1 MTVVIDV
8 QQAFE
13 GDEAILSAIPSP
25 SELKLWAS
33 AVLKYEG
40 LSDQEVTIRFTDEA
54 ESQSLNHEY
63 RGKDKPTNVLSFPF
77 EAPPGI
83 EINLLGDL
91 VICAPVI
98 SREAKEQHKQV
109 SDHYAHMTVH
119 GLLHLMGY
127 DHIDDAE
134 AEAMESKEI
143 DILASLG
150 IANPYDA
157 DEKWTPQTIVIY
169 ST

>member
-1 MTVVIDV
+1 MSAIIDV

-25 SELKLWAS
+25 SELELWAN

-40 LSDQEVTIRFTDEA
+40 LAEQEVTIRFTDEA

-63 RGKDKPTNVLSFPF
+63 REKDKPTNVLSFPF

-98 SREAKEQHKQV
+98 SREAEEQHKDV
-109 SDHYAHMTVH
+109 SNHYAHMTVH

-134 AEAMESKEI
+134 AEEMESKEI
-143 DILASLG
+143 DILAHLG
-150 IANPYDA
+150 IANPYESID
-157 DEKWTPQTIVIY
+157 
-169 ST
+169 

>member
-1 MTVVIDV
+1 MVTVVIDV

-157 DEKWTPQTIVIY
+157 DEK
-169 ST
+169 

>member
-1 MTVVIDV
+1 MTAIIDV

-13 GDEAILSAIPSP
+13 GDETILSAIPSP
-25 SELKLWAS
+25 SELELWAN
-33 AVLKYEG
+33 AVLHYEG
-40 LSDQEVTIRFTDEA
+40 LDEQEVTIRFTDEA
-54 ESQSLNHEY
+54 ESQSLNYEY

-98 SREAKEQHKQV
+98 SREAEEQQKAV

-127 DHIDDAE
+127 DHIDDAD
-134 AEAMESKEI
+134 AEEMESKEI

-150 IANPYDA
+150 IDNPY
-157 DEKWTPQTIVIY
+157 EINN
-169 ST
+169 

>member
-1 MTVVIDV
+1 MSAIIDV

-25 SELKLWAS
+25 SELELWAN

-40 LSDQEVTIRFTDEA
+40 LAEQEVTIRFTDEA

-98 SREAKEQHKQV
+98 SREAEEQHKDV
-109 SDHYAHMTVH
+109 GNHYAHMTVH

-134 AEAMESKEI
+134 AEEIESKEI
-143 DILASLG
+143 DILAHLG
-150 IANPYDA
+150 IANPYEFID
-157 DEKWTPQTIVIY
+157 
-169 ST
+169 

>member
-1 MTVVIDV
+1 MSVIIDV
-8 QQAFE
+8 QQAYE
-13 GDEAILSAIPSP
+13 GDEAILSTIPSP
-25 SELKLWAS
+25 SQLELWANT
-33 AVLKYEG
+33 VLTYEG
-40 LSDQEVTIRFTDEA
+40 LSDQEVTIRFTDEV

-98 SREAKEQHKQV
+98 NREAKEQNKTV
-109 SDHYAHMTVH
+109 ADHYAHMTVH

-127 DHIDDAE
+127 DHIEDADAE
-134 AEAMESKEI
+134 EMESKEI
-143 DILASLG
+143 EILAQLG
-150 IANPYDA
+150 IDDPY
-157 DEKWTPQTIVIY
+157 Q
-169 ST
+169 

>member
-1 MTVVIDV
+1 MTAIIDV

-25 SELKLWAS
+25 SELELWAN
-33 AVLKYEG
+33 AVLDYEG
-40 LSDQEVTIRFTDEA
+40 LDNQEVTIRFTDEA

-98 SREAKEQHKQV
+98 SREAEEQQKAV

-127 DHIDDAE
+127 DHIDDTDAE
-134 AEAMESKEI
+134 EMESKEI
-143 DILASLG
+143 EILAQLG
-150 IANPYDA
+150 IDDPY
-157 DEKWTPQTIVIY
+157 Q
-169 ST
+169 

>member
-1 MTVVIDV
+1 MSAIIDV
-8 QQAFE
+8 QQLFE

-25 SELKLWAS
+25 SELELWAN
-33 AVLKYEG
+33 AVLNYEG
-40 LSDQEVTIRFTDEA
+40 LAEQEVTIRFTDEA

-98 SREAKEQHKQV
+98 SREAEEQHKDV
-109 SDHYAHMTVH
+109 SNHYAHMTVH

-134 AEAMESKEI
+134 AEEMESKEI
-143 DILASLG
+143 DILAHLG
-150 IANPYDA
+150 IANPYESID
-157 DEKWTPQTIVIY
+157 
-169 ST
+169 

>member
-1 MTVVIDV
+1 MTAIIDV

-13 GDEAILSAIPSP
+13 GEEVISIDIPSP
-25 SELKLWAS
+25 AELELWAN

-54 ESQSLNHEY
+54 ESQSLNSEY
-63 RGKDKPTNVLSFPF
+63 RGKHKPTNVLSFPF

-98 SREAKEQHKQV
+98 SREAEKQDKQV

-134 AEAMESKEI
+134 AEEMEGKEI
-143 DILASLG
+143 DILAQLG
-150 IANPYDA
+150 IDNPYDA
-157 DEKWTPQTIVIY
+157 DE
-169 ST
+169 

>member
-1 MTVVIDV
+1 MSAIIDV

-25 SELKLWAS
+25 SELELWAN

-40 LSDQEVTIRFTDEA
+40 LAEQEVTIRFTDEA

-98 SREAKEQHKQV
+98 SREAEEQHKDV
-109 SDHYAHMTVH
+109 SNHYAHMTVH

-134 AEAMESKEI
+134 AEEMESKEI
-143 DILASLG
+143 DILAHLG
-150 IANPYDA
+150 IADPY
-157 DEKWTPQTIVIY
+157 ESIN
-169 ST
+169 

>member
-1 MTVVIDV
+1 MSAIIDV

-13 GDEAILSAIPSP
+13 GDQAIVSAIPSS
-25 SELKLWAS
+25 SELELWTN
-33 AVLKYEG
+33 AVLNYEG
-40 LSDQEVTIRFTDEA
+40 LSEREVTIRFTDEA

-98 SREAKEQHKQV
+98 SREAEEQRKKV

-127 DHIDDAE
+127 DHIDDAD
-134 AEAMESKEI
+134 AEEMESIEI
-143 DILASLG
+143 DILASFG
-150 IANPYDA
+150 ISNPYEISD
-157 DEKWTPQTIVIY
+157 
-169 ST
+169 

>member
-1 MTVVIDV
+1 M
-8 QQAFE
+8 
-13 GDEAILSAIPSP
+13 SAIPSP
-25 SELKLWAS
+25 SELELWAN
-33 AVLKYEG
+33 AVLNYEG
-40 LSDQEVTIRFTDEA
+40 LAEQEVTIRFTDEA

-98 SREAKEQHKQV
+98 SREAEEQHKDV
-109 SDHYAHMTVH
+109 SNHYAHMTVH

-134 AEAMESKEI
+134 AEEMESKEI
-143 DILASLG
+143 DILAHLG
-150 IANPYDA
+150 IANPYESID
-157 DEKWTPQTIVIY
+157 
-169 ST
+169 

>member
-1 MTVVIDV
+1 MSAIIDV

-25 SELKLWAS
+25 SELELWAN
-33 AVLKYEG
+33 AVLNYEG
-40 LSDQEVTIRFTDEA
+40 LAEQEVTIRFTDEA

-98 SREAKEQHKQV
+98 SREAEEQHKDV
-109 SDHYAHMTVH
+109 SNHYAHMTVH

-134 AEAMESKEI
+134 AEEMESKEI
-143 DILASLG
+143 DILAHLG
-150 IANPYDA
+150 IANPYESIDS
-157 DEKWTPQTIVIY
+157 QFNINHC
-169 ST
+169 

>member
-98 SREAKEQHKQV
+98 SREAEEQHKQV

-119 GLLHLMGY
+119 GLLHLMGF

-157 DEKWTPQTIVIY
+157 DEQ
-169 ST
+169 

>member
-1 MTVVIDV
+1 MY
-8 QQAFE
+8 
-13 GDEAILSAIPSP
+13 SKR
-25 SELKLWAS
+25 LKVTRPFCRPFPHLRKLELWAN
-33 AVLKYEG
+33 AVLNYEG
-40 LSDQEVTIRFTDEA
+40 LAEQEVTIRFTDEA

-98 SREAKEQHKQV
+98 SREAEEQHKDV
-109 SDHYAHMTVH
+109 SNHYAHMTVH

-134 AEAMESKEI
+134 AEEMESKEI
-143 DILASLG
+143 DILAHLG
-150 IANPYDA
+150 IANPYESID
-157 DEKWTPQTIVIY
+157 
-169 ST
+169 

>member
-1 MTVVIDV
+1 MTAIIDV

-13 GDEAILSAIPSP
+13 GDEAILSAIPSS
-25 SELKLWAS
+25 SELELWAN

-40 LSDQEVTIRFTDEA
+40 LNEQEVTIRFTDEA

-98 SREAKEQHKQV
+98 SREAEEQQKRV
-109 SDHYAHMTVH
+109 SDHYTHMTVH

-127 DHIDDAE
+127 DHIDDAD
-134 AEAMESKEI
+134 AEEMESKEI

-150 IANPYDA
+150 IDNPYEVND
-157 DEKWTPQTIVIY
+157 
-169 ST
+169 

>member
-1 MTVVIDV
+1 VSAIIDV

-13 GDEAILSAIPSP
+13 GDQAIVSAIPSS
-25 SELKLWAS
+25 SELELWTN
-33 AVLKYEG
+33 AVLNYEG
-40 LSDQEVTIRFTDEA
+40 LSEREVTIRFTDEA

-98 SREAKEQHKQV
+98 SREAEEQRKKV

-127 DHIDDAE
+127 DHIDDAD
-134 AEAMESKEI
+134 AEEMESKEI

-150 IANPYDA
+150 ISNPYEISD
-157 DEKWTPQTIVIY
+157 
-169 ST
+169 

>member
-98 SREAKEQHKQV
+98 SREAEEQHKQV

-157 DEKWTPQTIVIY
+157 DEK
-169 ST
+169 

>member
-1 MTVVIDV
+1 MTAIVDV

-13 GDEAILSAIPSP
+13 GDEAILAAIPSP
-25 SELKLWAS
+25 SELERWAN
-33 AVLKYEG
+33 AVLQYEG
-40 LSDQEVTIRFTDEA
+40 LSEQEVTIRFTDEA
-54 ESQSLNHEY
+54 ESQSLNSEY

-98 SREAKEQHKQV
+98 SREADEQQKKV
-109 SDHYAHMTVH
+109 IDHYAHMTVH

-134 AEAMESKEI
+134 AEEMESKEI

-150 IANPYDA
+150 IDDPY
-157 DEKWTPQTIVIY
+157 
-169 ST
+169 

>member
-1 MTVVIDV
+1 MTAIIDV

-25 SELKLWAS
+25 SELERWAN
-33 AVLKYEG
+33 AVLEYEG
-40 LSDQEVTIRFTDEA
+40 LSDQEVTIRFTDDA

-98 SREAKEQHKQV
+98 SREAEEQHKDV
-109 SDHYAHMTVH
+109 SNHYAHMTVH

-134 AEAMESKEI
+134 AEEMESKEI
-143 DILASLG
+143 DILAHLG
-150 IANPYDA
+150 IANPYESID
-157 DEKWTPQTIVIY
+157 
-169 ST
+169 

>member
-1 MTVVIDV
+1 MTAIIDV

-13 GDEAILSAIPSP
+13 GDETILSAIPSP
-25 SELKLWAS
+25 SELELWAN
-33 AVLKYEG
+33 AVLDYEG
-40 LSDQEVTIRFTDEA
+40 LDEQEVTIRFTDEA

-98 SREAKEQHKQV
+98 SREAEEQQKAV

-127 DHIDDAE
+127 DHIDDVE
-134 AEAMESKEI
+134 AEIMESKEI
-143 DILASLG
+143 EILAQLG
-150 IANPYDA
+150 IDDPYN
-157 DEKWTPQTIVIY
+157 
-169 ST
+169 S

>member
-1 MTVVIDV
+1 MSAIIDV

-25 SELKLWAS
+25 SELELWAN

-40 LSDQEVTIRFTDEA
+40 LAEQEVTIRFTNEA
-54 ESQSLNHEY
+54 ESQNLNHEY

-98 SREAKEQHKQV
+98 SREAEEQHKDV
-109 SDHYAHMTVH
+109 SNHYAHMTVH

-134 AEAMESKEI
+134 AEEMESKEI
-143 DILASLG
+143 DILAHLG
-150 IANPYDA
+150 IANPYESID
-157 DEKWTPQTIVIY
+157 
-169 ST
+169 

>member
-1 MTVVIDV
+1 MSAIIDV

-13 GDEAILSAIPSP
+13 GDEATLSTIPSP
-25 SELKLWAS
+25 SELELWAN

-40 LSDQEVTIRFTDEA
+40 LAEQEVTIRFTDEA

-98 SREAKEQHKQV
+98 SREAEEQHKDV
-109 SDHYAHMTVH
+109 SNHYAHMTVH

-134 AEAMESKEI
+134 AEEMESKEI
-143 DILASLG
+143 DILAHLG
-150 IANPYDA
+150 IANPYESID
-157 DEKWTPQTIVIY
+157 
-169 ST
+169 

>member
-1 MTVVIDV
+1 MSAIIDV

-25 SELKLWAS
+25 SELELWAN
-33 AVLKYEG
+33 AVLEYEG
-40 LSDQEVTIRFTDEA
+40 LDEQEVTIRFTDEA

-98 SREAKEQHKQV
+98 SREAEEQQKKV

-127 DHIDDAE
+127 DHIDDAD
-134 AEAMESKEI
+134 AEEMESKEI
-143 DILASLG
+143 EILAQLG
-150 IANPYDA
+150 IDDPYN
-157 DEKWTPQTIVIY
+157 
-169 ST
+169 S

>member
-1 MTVVIDV
+1 MTAIIDV

-25 SELKLWAS
+25 SELELWAN
-33 AVLKYEG
+33 AVLNYEG
-40 LSDQEVTIRFTDEA
+40 LAEQEVTIRFTDEA

-98 SREAKEQHKQV
+98 SREAEEQHKDV
-109 SDHYAHMTVH
+109 SNHYAHMTVH

-134 AEAMESKEI
+134 AEEMESKEI
-143 DILASLG
+143 DILAHLG
-150 IANPYDA
+150 IANPYESID
-157 DEKWTPQTIVIY
+157 
-169 ST
+169 